1 MRVFELILKGK
12 EMRASYAFFPVF
24 SFIICFAVSLTVF
37 QMTTGPN
44 GSEKKNAVES
54 VAVSTGP
61 DGPPNFNS
69 GG

>member
-54 VAVSTGP
+54 VA
-61 DGPPNFNS
+61 